1 MSDGLGWGQSCC
13 AFVMRPLMGLARGNT
28 SKLILKTKMNKQN
41 TLLLAGPSGF
51 PGDSVV
57 KNPPTNGLGRSS
69 KEGHGNPLQYS
80 CLENPMDRGAWWATV
95 QGITRAGHNRSNSA
109 KTTGPLRPQ
118 PCRDSGRK
126 RRQVGSTERGAG
138 REGGPPPCAS
148 VFCFQLPVVK
158 TPHFHVPYVARG
170 GLEML
175 ISFH

>member
-1 MSDGLGWGQSCC
+1 MSDGLGWRQFCC
-13 AFVMRPLMGLARGNT
+13 AFVMRPLMGLAQGNT

-57 KNPPTNGLGRSS
+57 KNPPTNALGRSPG
-69 KEGHGNPLQYS
+69 EGHGNPLQYS

-95 QGITRAGHNRSNSA
+95 QGITRVGHNRSNST
-109 KTTGPLRPQ
+109 TTGPLRPQ

-138 REGGPPPCAS
+138 RGGTPPCAS
-148 VFCFQLPVVK
+148 VFCLQLPIVK
-158 TPHFHVPYVARG
+158 TPHFHVPYLPEGDWRC
-170 GLEML
+170 
-175 ISFH
+175 